1 MINWRRVALVAR
13 FEWQEAL
20 GSRLALWVF
29 GLYAVGVAI
38 ASFAFEKILGG
49 LEQGVREHL
58 AQTLG
63 GDPASLP
70 SDLVRRE
77 LMPMLGQFIGDES
90 VKNQLLHMDPLTIFY
105 AYATLKCVPLLAF
118 ATAPSTV
125 ADDVARG
132 TSRFVLLRCDRTSW
146 AGGKLCGQAGLLAVA
161 LSRGALA
168 AGCVGLGV
176 QSNFPAS
183 AWVWLA
189 RTSFRTF
196 VYGFAYLGLF
206 LAVSLTSGTRRS
218 ARARSLALVVLLGLA
233 HSVLDT
239 ELMQDSFVL
248 AKWLIWLFPSQYEAR
263 LWSSNWGE
271 YGLAAAALF
280 AIGLAWFS
288 GALALF
294 QRRDA

>member
-146 AGGKLCGQAGLLAVA
+146 AVGKLCSPT
-161 LSRGALA
+161 SRRARGFGWPARPFARSCTASHTWACSLPSPSLREPGVVPGRA
-168 AGCVGLGV
+168 AWR
-176 QSNFPAS
+176 SS
-183 AWVWLA
+183 
-189 RTSFRTF
+189 
-196 VYGFAYLGLF
+196 YF
-206 LAVSLTSGTRRS
+206 LASRTASWTRSSCKTRSCWRSG
-218 ARARSLALVVLLGLA
+218 
-233 HSVLDT
+233 
-239 ELMQDSFVL
+239 
-248 AKWLIWLFPSQYEAR
+248 
-263 LWSSNWGE
+263 
-271 YGLAAAALF
+271 
-280 AIGLAWFS
+280 
-288 GALALF
+288 
-294 QRRDA
+294 